1 MLAVIL
7 SLRPYSDRAHIVH
20 TYTRA
25 CGRMNYMVYGLGKKK
40 SSALY
45 APLSLVEMEVSGLG
59 KAMGSVREA
68 HLAYVPQR
76 IGTDM
81 RRQTVAL
88 FIAEVLYRTL
98 RHPMGD
104 EGLFDLIAATVRL
117 LDNTEQPENV
127 HLAFLIRLAEQLGFA
142 INEDEHP
149 ELVGQPNGRKG
160 RQEQLRGLCQYFA
173 QHIDGW
179 QDPLSMD
186 VLAEVFA
193 FGKYK

>member
-40 SSALY
+40 STGVY
-45 APLSLVEMEVSGLG
+45 APLSVVEMEVSASGR
-59 KAMGSVREA
+59 AMESVKEA
-68 HLAYVPQR
+68 HLAYIPQR
-76 IGTDM
+76 IATDM

-98 RHPMGD
+98 RHPMTD
-104 EGLFDLIAATVRL
+104 EGLFDMIASTVRL
-117 LDNTEQPENV
+117 LDSTEQPENV
-127 HLAFLIRLAEQLGFA
+127 HLAFLIRLADQLGFA

-149 ELVGQPNGRKG
+149 ELVGLPESRKG
-160 RQEQLRGLCQYFA
+160 RQEQLRGLCKYFA

-186 VLAEVFA
+186 VLTEVFA
-193 FGKYK
+193 FGK

>member
-7 SLRPYSDRAHIVH
+7 SLRLYSDRAHIVH

-40 SSALY
+40 SSGLY
-45 APLSLVEMEVSGLG
+45 APLSVVEMEVSASGR
-59 KAMGSVREA
+59 AMESVKEA
-68 HLAYVPQR
+68 HLAYIPQR
-76 IGTDM
+76 IATDM

-98 RHPMGD
+98 RHPMTD
-104 EGLFDLIAATVRL
+104 EGLFDMIASTVRL
-117 LDNTEQPENV
+117 LDSTEQPENV

-142 INEDEHP
+142 INEEDHP
-149 ELVGQPNGRKG
+149 ELVGLPEDRKG
-160 RQEQLRGLCQYFA
+160 RQEQLRGLCKYFA

-186 VLAEVFA
+186 VLTEVFA
-193 FGKYK
+193 FGK

>member
-7 SLRPYSDRAHIVH
+7 SLRPYSDRAHIVQ

-45 APLSLVEMEVSGLG
+45 APLSLVEMEVSGPG

-186 VLAEVFA
+186 VLAEVSA
-193 FGKYK
+193 FGK

>member
-40 SSALY
+40 SSGLY
-45 APLSLVEMEVSGLG
+45 APLSVVEMEVSASGR
-59 KAMGSVREA
+59 AMESVKEA
-68 HLAYVPQR
+68 HLAYIPQR
-76 IGTDM
+76 IATDM

-98 RHPMGD
+98 RHPMTD
-104 EGLFDLIAATVRL
+104 EGLFDMIASTVRL
-117 LDNTEQPENV
+117 LDSTEQPENV

-149 ELVGQPNGRKG
+149 ELVGTPEGRKG

-186 VLAEVFA
+186 VLTEVFA
-193 FGKYK
+193 FGK

>member
-25 CGRMNYMVYGLGKKK
+25 CGRMNYTVYGLGKKK

-45 APLSLVEMEVSGLG
+45 APLSLVEMEVSGQG

-160 RQEQLRGLCQYFA
+160 RQEQLRGLCRYFA

-186 VLAEVFA
+186 VLAEVLA
-193 FGKYK
+193 FGK

>member
-40 SSALY
+40 SSGLY
-45 APLSLVEMEVSGLG
+45 APLSVVEMEVSASGR
-59 KAMGSVREA
+59 AMESVKEA
-68 HLAYVPQR
+68 HLAYIPQR
-76 IGTDM
+76 IATDM

-98 RHPMGD
+98 RHPMTD
-104 EGLFDLIAATVRL
+104 EGLFDMIASTVRL
-117 LDNTEQPENV
+117 LDSTEQPENV

-142 INEDEHP
+142 INEEEHP
-149 ELVGQPNGRKG
+149 ELVGLPEDRKG
-160 RQEQLRGLCQYFA
+160 RQEQLRGLCKYFA

-186 VLAEVFA
+186 VLTEVFA
-193 FGKYK
+193 FGE

>member
-40 SSALY
+40 STGLY
-45 APLSLVEMEVSGLG
+45 APLSVVEMEVSASGR
-59 KAMGSVREA
+59 AMESVREA
-68 HLAYVPQR
+68 HLAYIPQR
-76 IGTDM
+76 IATDM

-117 LDNTEQPENV
+117 LDNTEYILTVFRRNQRHFV
-127 HLAFLIRLAEQLGFA
+127 ILSKALISPLRPLLDPYLTLTQTR
-142 INEDEHP
+142 
-149 ELVGQPNGRKG
+149 QKRK
-160 RQEQLRGLCQYFA
+160 E
-173 QHIDGW
+173 
-179 QDPLSMD
+179 
-186 VLAEVFA
+186 
-193 FGKYK
+193 K

>member
-40 SSALY
+40 SSGLY
-45 APLSLVEMEVSGLG
+45 APLSVVEMEVSASGR
-59 KAMGSVREA
+59 AMESVKEA
-68 HLAYVPQR
+68 HLAYIPQR
-76 IGTDM
+76 LATDM

-98 RHPMGD
+98 KHPMAD

-117 LDNTEQPENV
+117 LDSTEQPENV
-127 HLAFLIRLAEQLGFA
+127 HLAFLVRLAEQLGFA
-142 INEDEHP
+142 INEEEHP
-149 ELVGQPNGRKG
+149 ELVGLPEGRKG
-160 RQEQLRGLCQYFA
+160 RQEQLRGLCKYFA

-186 VLAEVFA
+186 VLTEVFA
-193 FGKYK
+193 FGK

>member
-40 SSALY
+40 SSGLY
-45 APLSLVEMEVSGLG
+45 APLSVVEMEVSASGR
-59 KAMGSVREA
+59 AMESVKEA
-68 HLAYVPQR
+68 HLAYIPQR
-76 IGTDM
+76 LATDM

-98 RHPMGD
+98 RHPMAD

-117 LDNTEQPENV
+117 LDSTEQPENV
-127 HLAFLIRLAEQLGFA
+127 HLAFLVRLAEQLGFA
-142 INEDEHP
+142 ISWEEHP
-149 ELVGQPNGRKG
+149 ELVGLPEGRKG
-160 RQEQLRGLCQYFA
+160 RQEQLRGLCKYFA

-186 VLAEVFA
+186 VLTEVFA
-193 FGKYK
+193 FGK